1 MSPTAAH
8 SFTLP
13 AVLCHASTRLKT
25 HTTAGFSM
33 TELLVVVA
41 LVAVLSSL
49 AVPAWSTINRGR
61 ANRVATGI
69 VMDFLER
76 ARSGAISG
84 RRDVWVVF
92 RHAENSIDGLR
103 IASRDGDHY
112 AAEGPWLNLPAG
124 ISFLS
129 EVGTALEEKP
139 PKEVIQAVLGTQNPS
154 DKAIHGGIMFLR
166 TGRIAVPLQG
176 GNQLA
181 IPFHSAKGNPPS
193 RVIISRATGR
203 ASCAP

>member
-1 MSPTAAH
+1 MSPKATH
-8 SFTLP
+8 SFSLP
-13 AVLCHASTRLKT
+13 AVLCHASTRLKPSSA
-25 HTTAGFSM
+25 AGFSM
-33 TELLVVVA
+33 TELLVTIA
-41 LVAVLSSL
+41 LIAVLASL

-69 VMDFLER
+69 VMDSLER

-103 IASRDGDHY
+103 IASRDGDNY

-124 ISFLS
+124 ISFLGG
-129 EVGTALEEKP
+129 VGTALEEKP

-154 DKAIHGGIMFLR
+154 DKDIHGGVMFLR
-166 TGRIAVPLQG
+166 TGRVGVPLQG

-181 IPFHSAKGNPPS
+181 ILFHSVKGNPPS
-193 RVIISRATGR
+193 QVIISRATGR
-203 ASCAP
+203 PSCAP